1 MSNDLPLWPNG
12 RIFVM
17 SAPSGTGK
25 TTLAMALLHRFANLE
40 HVPTVTTRK
49 KREREIEGEDYH
61 FVTDDEFKQ
70 MIDRNEFV
78 EHIELYGK
86 RYGTLRADVDLVRKA
101 GKHVLLIIDTRGAK
115 KVKEIYESVLMF
127 VKPPSIKDLYKR
139 LAKRG
144 SEDEHKKEERIA
156 WAERELADE
165 HFFDYSIVNANFDE
179 AFFILS
185 SILIAETHKTYKE

>member
-1 MSNDLPLWPNG
+1 MSNDLPLWPRG
-12 RIFVM
+12 RIFVI

-25 TTLAMALLHRFANLE
+25 TTLALALLHRFANLE
-40 HVPTVTTRK
+40 HVPTVTTRE
-49 KREREIEGEDYH
+49 KREDEIEGEDYY
-61 FVTDDEFKQ
+61 FVTDEEFRQK
-70 MIDRNEFV
+70 IELGEFV

-86 RYGTLRADVDLVRKA
+86 RYGTLRADVDRVRESR
-101 GKHVLLIIDTRGAK
+101 KHVLLVIDTRGAQ
-115 KVKEIYESVLMF
+115 KVKELYQGILIF

-144 SEDEHKKEERIA
+144 SEDERKKEERIA

-165 HFFDYSIVNANFDE
+165 RFFDYSVVNANSDE

-185 SILIAETHKTYKE
+185 SILIAETHRNNKE